1 VELGE
6 SSRGILLLGL
16 PSFRIMN
23 EINLFFLY
31 LSQYPGVCYN
41 NTEWT
46 ETGVGGG
53 IEAEEMWKIRRRK
66 V

>member
-1 VELGE
+1 
-6 SSRGILLLGL
+6 
-16 PSFRIMN
+16 MN